1 MTATSAVRRK
11 KRIEPY
17 LVFYYVCLILAAVV
31 ILVPIL
37 WMLSASFDRTD
48 TFALPFPPRFLP
60 NNPSLFNYQLVTINL
75 RIRTFITN
83 TIIVA
88 VLSVGLQLLIVPLA
102 GFAFSKGRFPLR
114 MVILLV
120 IMSSMM
126 VPFESRL
133 LPVYMLVRSWGLNNT
148 YLGIVLPNVM
158 TSAFFIFLLKK
169 AFDDL
174 PNDLM
179 ESAHIDGASKLRI
192 YVQIYLPLVGPML
205 ATMVVLDVLNV
216 WNDLLWPM
224 IITNRIDMAT
234 IQVGLAMFTSGPADA
249 VTRHAG
255 MASAASM
262 LSILPLAA
270 VFIFSQRYIVQSI
283 AVTGIKQ

>member
-1 MTATSAVRRK
+1 MTLTQRKRRK
-11 KRIEPY
+11 PIE
-17 LVFYYVCLILAAVV
+17 YYKLIYYACLILAAIV
-31 ILVPIL
+31 ILVPIV

-48 TFALPFPPRFLP
+48 TFALPFPPRFIP
-60 NNPSLFNYQLVTINL
+60 RNPSLFNYELVLVNL
-75 RIRTFITN
+75 RIRTFIIN

-88 VLSVGLQLLIVPLA
+88 ALSVALQLLIVPLA

-114 MVILLV
+114 MVILLL

-179 ESAHIDGASKLRI
+179 ESAYIDGASRLRI
-192 YVQIYLPLVGPML
+192 YLQIYLPLVGPML

-224 IITNRIDMAT
+224 IVTNRIDMAT

-270 VFIFSQRYIVQSI
+270 IFIFSQRYIVQSI